1 MITSCGS
8 VMLQMIAIKGHI
20 ASDEL
25 STNFNAHR
33 EYRAVFLLLLLLL
46 LNCTSWSNDVFVLD
60 KFKVNLVFT
69 VAESLITIAV

>member
-1 MITSCGS
+1 
-8 VMLQMIAIKGHI
+8 MLQMIAIKGHI

-33 EYRAVFLLLLLLL
+33 EYRAVFLLLLLLLLLL